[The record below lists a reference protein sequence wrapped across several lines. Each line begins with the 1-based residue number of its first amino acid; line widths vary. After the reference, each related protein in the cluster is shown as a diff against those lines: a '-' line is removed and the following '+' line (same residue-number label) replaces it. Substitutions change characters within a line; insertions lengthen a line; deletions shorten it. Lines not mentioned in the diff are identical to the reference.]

1 VTFACEKDMSTQEE
15 HNSATEA
22 EDWLCED
29 DDDDRHVLER
39 EWNARRHE
47 FHVSGMREGYEAGKE
62 ETVQE
67 GFDQGACH

>member
-1 VTFACEKDMSTQEE
+1 MTLACEKDMSTQEE
-15 HNSATEA
+15 HNCAAEA
-22 EDWLCED
+22 EDWLCD
-29 DDDDRHVLER
+29 DDDDRNVLER